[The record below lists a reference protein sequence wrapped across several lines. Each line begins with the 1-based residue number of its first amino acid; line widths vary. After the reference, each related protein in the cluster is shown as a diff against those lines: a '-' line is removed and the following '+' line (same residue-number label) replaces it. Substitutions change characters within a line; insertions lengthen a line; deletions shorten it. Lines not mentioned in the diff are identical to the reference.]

1 MSSFKE
7 TINSIKEHLS
17 PAHKKKM
24 VGLAGLIL
32 VQGLLDVFGLGL
44 ILPIIK
50 IASDPEVISGNK
62 FYLGDLYNRMGFDSI
77 NNFMLFIVLSV
88 LVFYILKTIY
98 GLFVS
103 YITALY
109 TTEVAVYIT
118 RNQYDKYY
126 AISYLDFSNVKSS
139 VITNHVFNNPA
150 SYMAWVINPLIMIFS
165 EGIIVLLI
173 VISIIAFNFSLFMCI
188 LGTVGP
194 ATWLIYRS
202 LKSKSSFYGRELDRV
217 IPKVYSSLNN
227 SVNGYID
234 VKLAGKDKDFRQQY
248 MEYITRYHDVSQKS
262 GFLSLVPMR
271 AYEIVAMLG
280 IVVIFVYI
288 LFIADKG
295 TSSAVVLV
303 GLFAAAAYR
312 LMPSMNRIVGNII
325 YVKRSQSSVANLN
338 FYKDALPGRKPIAEQ
353 KPVVF
358 QNNIEF
364 KNISYRFPGEENYVL
379 QNINLNVK
387 KGEKIGFVGTSGSGK
402 TTLMNILLR
411 FIEEEKGSLLVD
423 GVKLDETNLLSWRK
437 LIGYVKQDIFILD
450 GSIKENIAFGDN
462 EVDERRLLRAISNA
476 SLSDLVK
483 SLPEG
488 INSVVGE
495 KGSRLSGGQRQ
506 RIGIARALYRDAEI
520 LVFDEATS
528 ALDNETEAEVT
539 DAIDKLSDTN
549 KTIFVIA
556 HRITTL
562 KNCNRI
568 YELKNGTI
576 QGVHSYEELL
586 ERVI

>member
-1 MSSFKE
+1 MSLYKE
-7 TINSIKEHLS
+7 TFQSIKDHLS
-17 PAHKKKM
+17 LNHKRKM
-24 VGLAGLIL
+24 VWLGGLIL
-32 VQGLLDVFGLGL
+32 VQGMLDVFGLGL

-50 IASDPEVISGNK
+50 IASDPMVIVENK
-62 FYLGDLYNRMGFDSI
+62 FYMGDVYHWFGFATI
-77 NNFMLFIVLSV
+77 NAFLLFVLLSV
-88 LVFYILKTIY
+88 FIFYILKSIF

-103 YITALY
+103 WVLARYA
-109 TTEVAVYIT
+109 TEVAIYIT
-118 RNQYDKYY
+118 KNQYDKYY
-126 AISYLDFSNVKSS
+126 AISYLDFTNVKSS

-165 EGIIVLLI
+165 EGVIVFII
-173 VISIIAFNFSLFMCI
+173 VISIMLYSFTLFLCI
-188 LGTVGP
+188 LASVGP
-194 ATWLIYRS
+194 ATWLIYYS
-202 LKSKSSFYGRELDRV
+202 LKNKSGMYGRELDKMV
-217 IPKVYSSLNN
+217 PKVYGSLNN

-234 VKLAGKDKDFRQQY
+234 VKLAGKERDFRQNY
-248 MEYITRYHDVSQKS
+248 MEYISKYHDVTQKA
-262 GFLSLVPMR
+262 GFISLVPMR

-288 LFIADKG
+288 LFISAKG

-303 GLFAAAAYR
+303 AAFAAAAYR
-312 LMPSMNRIVGNII
+312 LLPSMNRIVGNLM

-338 FYKDALPGRKPIAEQ
+338 FYKDAIPGRKP
-353 KPVVF
+353 VVEETGIVF
-358 QNNIEF
+358 NSSIEF
-364 KNISYRFPGEENYVL
+364 KNINYRFPGEEKHVL
-379 QNINLNVK
+379 RNINLKVK
-387 KGEKIGFVGTSGSGK
+387 KGEKVGFVGTSGSGK
-402 TTLMNILLR
+402 TTLMNTLLR
-411 FIEEEKGSLLVD
+411 FIEEESGEILVD
-423 GVKLDETNLLSWRK
+423 DVKLNENNLNSWRK

-450 GSIKENIAFGDN
+450 GSIKENIAFGDT
-462 EVDERRLLRAISNA
+462 EVNERRLLRAITQA

-488 INSVVGE
+488 VNSIVGE

-539 DAIDKLSDTN
+539 ESIDKLSDTN

-576 QGVHSYEELL
+576 DSIHSYEELL

>member
-1 MSSFKE
+1 M
-7 TINSIKEHLS
+7 I
-17 PAHKKKM
+17 
-24 VGLAGLIL
+24 GLACLIF
-32 VQGLLDVFGLGL
+32 VQGVLDVFGLGL

-50 IASDPEVISGNK
+50 IASDPEVVSANK
-62 FYLGDLYNRMGFDSI
+62 FYMGDIFNWLGFTSI
-77 NNFMLFIVLSV
+77 NSFILFVVIAVLI
-88 LVFYILKTIY
+88 FYILKTIF

-103 YITALY
+103 WVLALY
-109 TTEVAVYIT
+109 ATEVAVYIT

-126 AISYLDFSNVKSS
+126 GISYLDFTNVKSS

-150 SYMAWVINPLIMIFS
+150 SYMAWVINPLIIIFS
-165 EGIIVLLI
+165 ESIIVL
-173 VISIIAFNFSLFMCI
+173 IIIIGIIIIDFKLFICI

-194 ATWLIYRS
+194 ASWLIYYS
-202 LKSKSSFYGRELDRV
+202 LKNKSGTYGRELDRV
-217 IPKVYSSLNN
+217 IPKVYGSLNN

-234 VKLAGKDKDFRQQY
+234 VKLAGKERDFRQQY
-248 MEYITRYHDVSQKS
+248 MEHINKYHDVTQKS
-262 GFLSLVPMR
+262 GFISLVPMR
-271 AYEIVAMLG
+271 GYEIVAMLG

-288 LFIADKG
+288 LFISEKG

-312 LMPSMNRIVGNII
+312 LMPSMNRIVGNLM

-338 FYKDALPGRKPIAEQ
+338 FYKDAIPGRKPVVEDL
-353 KPVVF
+353 PVTF
-358 QNNIEF
+358 NHTIEF
-364 KNISYRFPGEENYVL
+364 KNINYRFPGELAYVL
-379 QNINLNVK
+379 KNINLKVK
-387 KGEKIGFVGTSGSGK
+387 KGEKVGFVGTSGSGK
-402 TTLMNILLR
+402 TTLMNTLLR
-411 FIEEEKGSLLVD
+411 FIEEESGEITVD
-423 GVKLDETNLLSWRK
+423 GVKLTDSNLINWRK

-450 GSIKENIAFGDN
+450 GSIKENVAFGDT
-462 EVDERRLLRAISNA
+462 EVDERRLLRAITQA

-483 SLPEG
+483 SLPDG
-488 INSVVGE
+488 VNSVVGE

-539 DAIDKLSDTN
+539 EAIDKLSDTN

-576 QGVHSYEELL
+576 QGVHSYVELL

>member
-1 MSSFKE
+1 MSLYSE
-7 TINSIKEHLS
+7 TFQSIKDHLS
-17 PAHKKKM
+17 AGQKKKM
-24 VGLAGLIL
+24 IGLACLIF
-32 VQGLLDVFGLGL
+32 VQGVLDVFGLGL

-50 IASDPEVISGNK
+50 IASDPEVVSANK
-62 FYLGDLYNRMGFDSI
+62 FYMGDIFNWLGFTSI
-77 NNFMLFIVLSV
+77 NSFILFVVIAVLI
-88 LVFYILKTIY
+88 FYILKTIF

-103 YITALY
+103 WVLALY
-109 TTEVAVYIT
+109 ATEVAVYIT

-126 AISYLDFSNVKSS
+126 GISYLDFTNVKSS

-150 SYMAWVINPLIMIFS
+150 SYMAWVINPLIIIFS
-165 EGIIVLLI
+165 ESIIVL
-173 VISIIAFNFSLFMCI
+173 IIIIGIIIIDFKLFICI

-194 ATWLIYRS
+194 ASWLIYYS
-202 LKSKSSFYGRELDRV
+202 LKNKSGTYGRELDRV
-217 IPKVYSSLNN
+217 IPKVYGSLNN

-234 VKLAGKDKDFRQQY
+234 VKLAGKERDFRQQY
-248 MEYITRYHDVSQKS
+248 MEHINKYHDVTQKS
-262 GFLSLVPMR
+262 GFISLVPMR
-271 AYEIVAMLG
+271 GYEIVAMLG

-288 LFIADKG
+288 LFISEKG

-312 LMPSMNRIVGNII
+312 LMPSMNRIVGNLM

-338 FYKDALPGRKPIAEQ
+338 FYKDAIPGRKPVVEDL
-353 KPVVF
+353 PVTF
-358 QNNIEF
+358 NHTIEF
-364 KNISYRFPGEENYVL
+364 KNINYRFPGELAYVL
-379 QNINLNVK
+379 KNINLKVK
-387 KGEKIGFVGTSGSGK
+387 KGEKVGFVGTSGSGK
-402 TTLMNILLR
+402 TTLMNTLLR
-411 FIEEEKGSLLVD
+411 FIEEESGEITVD
-423 GVKLDETNLLSWRK
+423 GVKLTDSNLINWRK

-450 GSIKENIAFGDN
+450 GSIKENVAFGDT
-462 EVDERRLLRAISNA
+462 EVDERRLLRAITQA

-483 SLPEG
+483 SLPDG
-488 INSVVGE
+488 VNSVVGE

-539 DAIDKLSDTN
+539 EAIDKLSDTN

-576 QGVHSYEELL
+576 QGVHSYVELL